1 MYLQLNTQFNPFT
14 YDEMV
19 KPLLYYKDAYDKT
32 ETSYA
37 DLVTQTEA
45 WKDIVNRTNSP
56 EAYSMYKSYADRLNS
71 IVDDFSRGMTADNRK
86 ALLGMKRG
94 YAQSIVPIA
103 TAAKRREA
111 LAEEQRKARATN
123 PTIIYQRDMASTSL
137 DDFINDPSLDYGA
150 SYSGALL
157 TQQVSQAAAN
167 LKTVMTDKSKLKS
180 LGLPYQ
186 YEQALQYGYSPD
198 QVLAAMAR
206 DPKAAPIL
214 TKLVDD
220 VIESS
225 GMPKWAS
232 PAQMAQAIAFANQGL
247 YSAIGKTEYK
257 NYADQFSMQDALNA
271 RQHARAVAAQRAAQ
285 QQAARQ
291 QGSRLNPV
299 ALRSQQEVSKMA
311 QERDKWIKAG
321 YVVLKNGR
329 YYITEKGRKA
339 YATPKKTYNWGS
351 NGKSTLSY
359 LSNMEGPG
367 VATRVSEGPSEF
379 RVFLDGLAGKDKGY
393 YVDKNGKTYLTI
405 KMEDAFNEF
414 AQKADP
420 SSYDTY
426 HSTEYVRQVSGDYA
440 NAVQTQILAR
450 QPGTGFYNLEF
461 DGKNGWK
468 QGDKIDNEKLAK
480 SKLASVNYSK
490 YGTTAIFV
498 GEDGKSYRVKVPGE
512 SINPAVNTNVQR
524 SINNADM
531 YGEIIAKGYQ
541 PATYHD
547 SAGNLRVLRNTH
559 GNIVYEDT
567 PLTQADILTLEGY
580 QREALDE
587 MSMYGSQYVV
597 PSTTES
603 EKYSNFDF

>member
-1 MYLQLNTQFNPFT
+1 MYLQLDTQFNPFT

-32 ETSYA
+32 ESSYA

-71 IVDDFSRGMTADNRK
+71 IVDDFSRGMTADNRR

-137 DDFINDPSLDYGA
+137 DDFINNPSLDYGA

-157 TQQVSQAAAN
+157 TQQVAQAATN

-247 YSAIGKTEYK
+247 YNAIGKTEYK
-257 NYADQFSMQDALNA
+257 NYVDQFGMQDALNA

-285 QQAARQ
+285 QQAARH
-291 QGSRLNPV
+291 QGARLNPV
-299 ALRSQQEVSKMA
+299 ALRSQQQVSKMA

-321 YVVLKNGR
+321 YFILKDGKYVLTKKGEQE
-329 YYITEKGRKA
+329 YKKIITKGGTAKSVPSA
-339 YATPKKTYNWGS
+339 PGVFIKDPGTAGYHTDFYNFVNDILFAGS
-351 NGKSTLSY
+351 NYKPYINKAKQLVTTGDSIGRRFTNYAK
-359 LSNMEGPG
+359 
-367 VATRVSEGPSEF
+367 
-379 RVFLDGLAGKDKGY
+379 
-393 YVDKNGKTYLTI
+393 
-405 KMEDAFNEF
+405 
-414 AQKADP
+414 QADP

-440 NAVQTQILAR
+440 NTMQTQILAR
-450 QPGTGFYNLEF
+450 QPGTGFYNLDF

-468 QGDKIDNEKLAK
+468 QGDKIDSEKLAK

-498 GEDGKSYRVKVPGE
+498 GEDGKNYRVKVPGE
-512 SINPAVNTNVQR
+512 SINPTVNTNVQS
-524 SINNADM
+524 SISNADM
-531 YGEIIAKGYQ
+531 YGEIVAKGYQ
-541 PATYHD
+541 PKMYHD
-547 SAGNLRVLRNTH
+547 SAGNLRVSRDNN
-559 GNIVYEDT
+559 GNIIYTDT
-567 PLTQADILTLEGY
+567 PLTQADMLTLEGY

-603 EKYSNFDF
+603 EKYNSFDF